1 MTSTMMLLICL
12 LMIGT
17 AFLSGVFGMA
27 GGLVLIGV
35 LLALLPLPE
44 AMALHAITQ
53 MASNGWRGL
62 LWWRHVRWRAT
73 GAFLLGSAVA
83 LGVWAIWRWVPSKP
97 VAMLLLG
104 VTPFLVRLVP
114 PDLRPDPENRVQ
126 GGLYGA
132 VCMTLML
139 LTGVSGPLM
148 DTFFLGGGL
157 DRRQIVAT
165 KAVCQVF
172 GHAVKLI
179 YFSAVIDQSASVDPV
194 MALLAIAMSMLGTS
208 LARPVLDRLSDTRY
222 RTWATRHHHRHRRV
236 LCGAGAFGCC
246 CAVPCRGNLMSAT
259 LDPLVMDLVEFVAV
273 APRPYEEVI

>member
-1 MTSTMMLLICL
+1 MALTLMLSLSL
-12 LMIGT
+12 VMVAT

-27 GGLVLIGV
+27 GGLVLIGL

-73 GAFLLGSAVA
+73 GFFIAGSVLA
-83 LGVWAIWRWVPSKP
+83 LGVWTIWRWVPPKP

-114 PDLRPDPENRVQ
+114 SGLQPEPENPVQ

-132 VCMTLML
+132 LCMTLML
-139 LTGVSGPLM
+139 LTGVSGPLL

-172 GHAVKLI
+172 GHATKLF
-179 YFSAVIDQSASVDPV
+179 YFSAVIDQAASVNPV
-194 MALLAIAMSMLGTS
+194 MALLAVAMSMLGTS
-208 LARPVLDRLSDTRY
+208 LARPVLDRLSDTQY
-222 RTWATRHHHRHRRV
+222 RTWATHIITVIACYYVAHGTW
-236 LCGAGAFGCC
+236 LLM
-246 CAVPCRGNLMSAT
+246 RG
-259 LDPLVMDLVEFVAV
+259 VV
-273 APRPYEEVI
+273 

>member
-12 LMIGT
+12 LMVGT

-35 LLALLPLPE
+35 LLARCCRCPRRWLCMPSPRWHQP
-44 AMALHAITQ
+44 MA
-53 MASNGWRGL
+53 
-62 LWWRHVRWRAT
+62 
-73 GAFLLGSAVA
+73 GAECCGGGTSTLACDRCIPPGFGCRP
-83 LGVWAIWRWVPSKP
+83 GRWAIWRWVPPKP

-114 PDLRPDPENRVQ
+114 PNLRPDPENRVQ

-172 GHAVKLI
+172 GHAVKLL
-179 YFSAVIDQSASVDPV
+179 YFSAVIDRAATVDPV

-208 LARPVLDRLSDTRY
+208 LARPVLDRLSDTQY
-222 RTWATRHHHRHRRV
+222 RTWATRIITAI
-236 LCGAGAFGCC
+236 AGYYVAQGTWLLLRT
-246 CAVPCRGNLMSAT
+246 AV
-259 LDPLVMDLVEFVAV
+259 
-273 APRPYEEVI
+273 

>member
-1 MTSTMMLLICL
+1 MTSTLMLVLSL
-12 LMIGT
+12 VMVAT

-62 LWWRHVRWRAT
+62 LWWRYVRWRAT
-73 GAFLLGSAVA
+73 FPFLGGSVLA
-83 LGVWAIWRWVPSKP
+83 LGIWTIWRWVPLAP

-114 PDLRPDPENRVQ
+114 PGLRPQPEDPVQ
-126 GGLYGA
+126 GALYGA

-139 LTGVSGPLM
+139 LTGVSGPLL

-172 GHAVKLI
+172 GHAVKLF
-179 YFSAVIDQSASVDPV
+179 YFSTVIDQAASVDPV
-194 MALLAIAMSMLGTS
+194 MALIAVAMSMLGTS
-208 LARPVLDRLSDTRY
+208 LARPVLDRLSDTQY
-222 RTWATRHHHRHRRV
+222 RVWATHIITAIAGYDVVR
-236 LCGAGAFGCC
+236 GAWLLLRTS
-246 CAVPCRGNLMSAT
+246 V
-259 LDPLVMDLVEFVAV
+259 
-273 APRPYEEVI
+273 

>member
-1 MTSTMMLLICL
+1 MTPTMMLLVSL
-12 LMIGT
+12 LMIST

-62 LWWRHVRWRAT
+62 LWYRHVRWRAI
-73 GAFLLGSAVA
+73 GAFLGGSVLA
-83 LGVWAIWRWVPSKP
+83 LGIWTIWRWVPSKP

-114 PDLRPDPENRVQ
+114 PSLKPQPENPIQ
-126 GGLYGA
+126 GTIYGA
-132 VCMTLML
+132 FCMTLML
-139 LTGVSGPLM
+139 LTGVSGPLL

-172 GHAVKLI
+172 GHGVKLL
-179 YFSAVIDQSASVDPV
+179 YFSAVVDQAASVDPL
-194 MALLAIAMSMLGTS
+194 MAVIAIAMSMLGTS
-208 LARPVLDRLSDTRY
+208 LARPILDRLSDTQY
-222 RTWATRHHHRHRRV
+222 RTWATHIITV
-236 LCGAGAFGCC
+236 IAGYY
-246 CAVPCRGNLMSAT
+246 
-259 LDPLVMDLVEFVAV
+259 VAQGTWLLLRT
-273 APRPYEEVI
+273 AA